1 MANDCGAQQS
11 GYVVSCPDVTEYW
24 VPAGTYA
31 LTEYLHVSE
40 VNNDPLYVPCHNAWS
55 LPPKTVVITPGQT
68 VDFGDGS
75 NLISSANTCT
85 PGSYSCGT
93 AVSKCRC
100 TITAPSSVCSGST
113 DNTASVSSTSGATY
127 TWSIINGTI
136 TAGTGTRTIT
146 WTAGKGGPAH
156 LSVSV
161 TSSSCSKTCTKDVL
175 VEPSCTI
182 TASSSVC
189 SGSTDNTASVED
201 AGYGATYDWSINGG
215 SITAGTG
222 ANEITWTA
230 GDAGTT
236 QISVTVT
243 DSNGCSTTCTKD
255 VSVKAPPDCTITS
268 ASPVSSGSSNTAS
281 VQDAGTGA
289 TYDWSINGG
298 SITAGT
304 GANEITWTAGDAGT
318 TQISVTVTDSNGCS
332 TTCTKDVT
340 VATPVNNQKP
350 AEKKKPGITAQSNS
364 GKLLLKSYLS
374 LEYEIS
380 GATITKV
387 EADNLDTINELSNHR
402 SLEGVLEADQL
413 RISGVAKS
421 PKGRGASVDVWVE
434 NSSGKVKELT
444 KELDQGS
451 DEIKFDLI
459 VDVSKESSYNF
470 YIDQHIALNYPHELS
485 ISGTLRPI
493 AQPSERSTIP
503 EP

>member
-255 VSVKAPPDCTITS
+255 V
-268 ASPVSSGSSNTAS
+268 
-281 VQDAGTGA
+281 
-289 TYDWSINGG
+289 
-298 SITAGT
+298 
-304 GANEITWTAGDAGT
+304 
-318 TQISVTVTDSNGCS
+318 
-332 TTCTKDVT
+332 T